1 MDTNANLIWL
11 CTGVCNPGVEGVK
24 IENNSINLSSED
36 LEKLER
42 IAALKKDGAITDDEY
57 ILLKNSIFNK

>member
-1 MDTNANLIWL
+1 M
-11 CTGVCNPGVEGVK
+11 GNPGVEGVK

-42 IAALKKDGAITDDEY
+42 IATLKKDGAITDDEY
-57 ILLKNSIFNK
+57 ILLKNSNFKK